1 MELILSDKSKF
12 MADFDSDGLHKLEKK
27 VNSNLTKL
35 LNMNAIDKDEFHLLK
50 PMGSVYPHLYGLPKI
65 HKPNIPL
72 RPILSMCR
80 SPTHKLAKW
89 LTKIL
94 NPIRHQFCKYSLID
108 SFDLIKYLK
117 DMNIKTKTM
126 CSFDV
131 NTLFTNVPLRKTID
145 ILCDYISLNNLP
157 LPFPVET
164 LKDLLLLCTD
174 NVKFTFQGE
183 HFRQIDG
190 VAMGSP
196 LGPLLADVFMGYVE
210 NLAENSIQKM
220 CLYRRYVDDIII
232 IGDKCE
238 DVNRLLKELNTSQKH
253 ISLTC
258 EEEKNNQLPFLDI
271 LISRRGDGS
280 IQRSIYRKP
289 TWTGQYL
296 NFHSHCPIHYKRGLI
311 KGLFNRINRICTS
324 DTIEVETRLLT
335 NTLMNNGYSFKFIN
349 RWKGCNT
356 IRPMTLLAPKKRVY
370 ITLPFR
376 SDSNSLMLR
385 RRLKLAINRT
395 FYAAQLVIIEKT
407 RSMFHQKPRQHIS
420 DCVTSHCVYQFTC
433 MCGTHVHREEQS

>member
-1 MELILSDKSKF
+1 MNKSDYIDKMELILSDKSKF
-12 MADFDSDGLHKLEKK
+12 MADVDSDGLHKLEKK

-164 LKDLLLLCTD
+164 LKDL
-174 NVKFTFQGE
+174 
-183 HFRQIDG
+183 
-190 VAMGSP
+190 
-196 LGPLLADVFMGYVE
+196 
-210 NLAENSIQKM
+210 
-220 CLYRRYVDDIII
+220 
-232 IGDKCE
+232 
-238 DVNRLLKELNTSQKH
+238 
-253 ISLTC
+253 
-258 EEEKNNQLPFLDI
+258 
-271 LISRRGDGS
+271 
-280 IQRSIYRKP
+280 
-289 TWTGQYL
+289 
-296 NFHSHCPIHYKRGLI
+296 
-311 KGLFNRINRICTS
+311 
-324 DTIEVETRLLT
+324 
-335 NTLMNNGYSFKFIN
+335 
-349 RWKGCNT
+349 
-356 IRPMTLLAPKKRVY
+356 
-370 ITLPFR
+370 
-376 SDSNSLMLR
+376 
-385 RRLKLAINRT
+385 
-395 FYAAQLVIIEKT
+395 
-407 RSMFHQKPRQHIS
+407 
-420 DCVTSHCVYQFTC
+420 
-433 MCGTHVHREEQS
+433 